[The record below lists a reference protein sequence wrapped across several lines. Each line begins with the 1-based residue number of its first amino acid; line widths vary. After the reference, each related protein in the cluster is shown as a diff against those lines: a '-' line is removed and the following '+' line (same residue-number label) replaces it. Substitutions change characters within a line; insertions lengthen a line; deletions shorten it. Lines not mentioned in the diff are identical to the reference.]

1 MAAKLRVG
9 RRRRALTWS
18 QGLVLPGALL
28 WTLALAQAPPPAVVA
43 PAAPPANTAEVTT
56 TDAPATFSSRVNLV
70 MVPVIVRDRQGRPIG
85 TLHKEDFLLF
95 DQGKPQI
102 ISRFSLESGIVPA
115 VIPAESNVD
124 AGEPAPAAS
133 PAGVS
138 PSGTSPSDI
147 AGHFIAL
154 LFDDLHVEIGDLQ
167 EVRTAAERYL
177 TESWDPASR
186 AAIFTTSG
194 QTTLDFTDDRAKLRE
209 TLANIRP
216 HPGRIRSGS
225 DCPDLTY
232 YMADQI
238 EQSAGGGVIQGS
250 VLDVTVQE
258 IMRNCPPPSPQVTPQ
273 EQQQALQQAQLQAMT
288 EARRVVN
295 LGDRDTRM
303 ALGVLKDVIRRIA
316 LMPGRRSIILVSP
329 GFMLQAEHHFDETEL
344 MDRAIRASTTISSLN
359 ARGLYTL
366 TPGGDASQRG
376 SVDPLKVQ
384 YQRESALAE
393 DSILAELADG
403 TGGTYFHNNND
414 LLKGFE
420 QLATPPEFVYLL
432 GFTAQSLKF
441 DGSFH
446 ALKVSL
452 KAANGLGVQ
461 ARRGYYAPRHANN
474 LEDQAREEIQEA
486 LFSRDESNDIPVDL
500 HTQFFKTSDAAAKL
514 AVIARLDLRHLRFRK
529 AEERNRN
536 TLTVTAGLFDRNG
549 IFISGLQK
557 VVGMQLRDQTLQTVM
572 NAGISVRTN
581 FDVTPGTYV
590 IRVVVRDSE
599 GQTMSARNGA
609 VEIP

>member
-1 MAAKLRVG
+1 MAVKQRVG
-9 RRRRALTWS
+9 RRKRALTWS
-18 QGLVLPGALL
+18 QGLVVPGLLL
-28 WTLALAQAPPPAVVA
+28 WTLALAQGPPPAAVF
-43 PAAPPANTAEVTT
+43 PAVPPANTAEVTT

-70 MVPVIVRDRQGRPIG
+70 MVPVVVRDRQGRPNG

-95 DQGKPQI
+95 DQGKPQV
-102 ISRFSLESGIVPA
+102 ISRFSLESGAAPV
-115 VIPAESNVD
+115 VIPAESN
-124 AGEPAPAAS
+124 AAAS
-133 PAGVS
+133 ETSPGDAAPPAV
-138 PSGTSPSDI
+138 TSPSNI

-154 LFDDLHVEIGDLQ
+154 LFDDLHLEIGDLQ
-167 EVRTAAERYL
+167 QVRAAAERYL

-209 TLANIRP
+209 TLDNIRP
-216 HPGRIRSGS
+216 HPGWIRSGS
-225 DCPDLTY
+225 DCPDLSY

-238 EQSAGGGVIQGS
+238 EQSAGGTVMQGS
-250 VLDVTVQE
+250 VLDVTVHE

-273 EQQQALQQAQLQAMT
+273 EQQQALQQAQATAMT
-288 EARRVVN
+288 EARRIVN
-295 LGDRDTRM
+295 LSDRDTRL
-303 ALGVLKDVIRRIA
+303 ALGVLRDVIRRIA
-316 LMPGRRSIILVSP
+316 LMPGRRGIILVSP
-329 GFMLQAEHHFDETEL
+329 GFMLQPEHHFDETDL

-366 TPGGDASQRG
+366 IPGGDASQRG
-376 SVDPLKVQ
+376 SVDPLEIQ

-393 DSILAELADG
+393 DSVLAELADG
-403 TGGTYFHNNND
+403 TGGTNFHNNND

-432 GFTAQSLKF
+432 GFSPQSLKF

-446 ALKVSL
+446 TLKVSL
-452 KAANGLGVQ
+452 KTPGGQAIQ
-461 ARRGYYAPRHANN
+461 ARRGYYAPRRAAN

-500 HTQFFKTSDAAAKL
+500 HTQFFKTSDVAAKL

-549 IFISGLQK
+549 NFISGLQK

>member
-1 MAAKLRVG
+1 MAVKQRVE

-18 QGLVLPGALL
+18 QGLIVPGVLL
-28 WTLALAQAPPPAVVA
+28 WTLALAQGPPPAAVA
-43 PAAPPANTAEVTT
+43 PPSTAEVTT

-70 MVPVIVRDRQGRPIG
+70 MVPVVVRDRQGRPNG
-85 TLHKEDFLLF
+85 TLHKEDFLLL
-95 DQGKPQI
+95 DQGKPQT
-102 ISRFSLESGIVPA
+102 ISRFSLESGAAPV
-115 VIPAESNVD
+115 VIPAESNAE
-124 AGEPAPAAS
+124 AGEQPPGTTAPAAS
-133 PAGVS
+133 PS
-138 PSGTSPSDI
+138 NI

-154 LFDDLHVEIGDLQ
+154 LFDDLHIEIGDLQ
-167 EVRTAAERYL
+167 QVRAAAERYL

-209 TLANIRP
+209 ALQRIMP
-216 HPGRIRSGS
+216 HPTRIRGGS

-273 EQQQALQQAQLQAMT
+273 EQQQVLQQAQAQAMT

-295 LGDRDTRM
+295 LGDRDTRL
-303 ALGVLKDVIRRIA
+303 ALGVLKDVLRRIA

-329 GFMLQAEHHFDETEL
+329 GFMLQAEHHFDETDL
-344 MDRAIRASTTISSLN
+344 MDRAIRASATISSLN

-366 TPGGDASQRG
+366 IPGGDASQRG
-376 SVDPLKVQ
+376 STDPLKTQ

-414 LLKGFE
+414 LLKGFA

-432 GFTAQSLKF
+432 GFSPQSLKF

-461 ARRGYYAPRHANN
+461 ARRGYYAPRRADN

-500 HTQFFKTSDAAAKL
+500 HTQFFKTSDTAAKL